1 MKKEFSNHLPLI
13 DDFLLHIQANNYSH
27 ETLYNYERD
36 LDTFAYFLQTEMH
49 GLDFG
54 KVTKKTIEQYKA
66 YLNSPT
72 RRTADGQASDVKL
85 KSGSINRHLTSL
97 RRYLSYLLDM
107 DEFVPIPPQAIKL
120 LRMGKQHSQIAEFEE
135 MIKLIECPST
145 IEKDEFVA
153 KRNRAMLETLFA
165 SGMRISELIS
175 LRRNQLDHTGKIF
188 VEGKGRKRRFIYL
201 TPRAEG
207 HIRDYLKLRDDE
219 NPFIFVA
226 ERGLNAANKKKH
238 ISPNYVQMKIKWYRE
253 LLSMSIKTSAHSLRH
268 GFATYLAEQ
277 GANPAAIQVLLG
289 HESLE
294 TTTRYVHASDR
305 YAEDSHRKFHPLK
318 K

>member
-1 MKKEFSNHLPLI
+1 MNHLPLI

-36 LDTFAYFLQTEMH
+36 LDTFAQFLQHELR
-49 GLDFG
+49 GIEFS
-54 KVTKKTIEQYKA
+54 KITKKTIEQYKA

-72 RRTADGQASDVKL
+72 RKTSGGQESEVKL

-97 RRYLSYLLDM
+97 RRYLNFLIDM
-107 DEFVPIPPQAIKL
+107 DEMVPVPPTSIKL

-145 IEKDEFVA
+145 IEQDEFV
-153 KRNRAMLETLFA
+153 KLRNRAMLETLFA

-201 TPRAEG
+201 TPRAEV
-207 HIRDYLKLRDDE
+207 HIRDYLKLRNDE

-253 LLSMSIKTSAHSLRH
+253 YLGMSIKTSAHSLRH

-305 YAEDSHRKFHPLK
+305 YAETTHREFHPLK

>member
-1 MKKEFSNHLPLI
+1 MNHLPLI

-36 LDTFAYFLQTEMH
+36 LGTFAQFLQH
-49 GLDFG
+49 DLRGLDFS
-54 KVTKKTIEQYKA
+54 KITKKTIEQYKA

-72 RRTADGQASDVKL
+72 RRTSAGEVSEVKL

-97 RRYLSYLLDM
+97 RRYLNFLIDM
-107 DEFVPIPPQAIKL
+107 DEPVPVPPTSIKL

-145 IEKDEFVA
+145 TEQDEFV
-153 KRNRAMLETLFA
+153 KLRNRAMLETLFA

-201 TPRAEG
+201 TPRAES
-207 HIRDYLKLRDDE
+207 HILDYLKLRNDE

-253 LLSMSIKTSAHSLRH
+253 YLGMSIKTSAHSLRH

-294 TTTRYVHASDR
+294 TTTRYVHVSDR
-305 YAEDSHRKFHPLK
+305 YAETTHREFHPLK

>member
-1 MKKEFSNHLPLI
+1 MNHLPLI

-36 LDTFAYFLQTEMH
+36 LNTFAQFIQNELR
-49 GLDFG
+49 GLEFS
-54 KVTKKTIEQYKA
+54 KITKKTIEQYKA

-72 RRTADGQASDVKL
+72 RKTSGGQESEVKL

-97 RRYLSYLLDM
+97 RRYLNFLIDM
-107 DEFVPIPPQAIKL
+107 DETVPVPPTSIKL

-145 IEKDEFVA
+145 IERDEFV
-153 KRNRAMLETLFA
+153 KMRNRAMLETLFA

-207 HIRDYLKLRDDE
+207 HIREYLKLRNDE

-253 LLSMSIKTSAHSLRH
+253 YLGMSIKTSAHSLRH

-305 YAEDSHRKFHPLK
+305 YAETTHREFHPLK